1 MKKALS
7 VIFLTVLCVLFF
19 GTFCSGYFTDLRTMF
34 SGYGGG
40 LKGLI
45 LTVMEKDYL
54 DERLNKDVF
63 RHDNW
68 IDLYGGALRLTGV
81 CSLREDDGKH
91 IVRTAGDRLA
101 FVWAQRRP
109 SAQQTEWIRSLRK
122 AALETGADCWYVSI
136 PQKTCPTETVYC
148 DRGAANH
155 SEETDRAY
163 AAVFEDAGYRVLDL
177 HARMHADGLRHE
189 ALYYR
194 TDHHWTDSTAFWAAG
209 VAAQEI
215 GLPTEHMDPDLYET
229 EVFPKSFLGSEGKH
243 LGRLYVG
250 MDDFELRIP
259 RFATRLTQTS
269 DGEHPRAG
277 TFSDALFYRE
287 YLTRD
292 TFKDSM
298 YGAYLGGDKKLVRIR
313 NELLPRGKRILLFK
327 DSFGNSMASYLAP
340 ACGQLDLIDPRFY
353 DGSSVLFAQQ
363 GKYDVIVVATTYLD
377 LGKPD

>member
-91 IVRTAGDRLA
+91 IVRTAGDRVA

-122 AALETGADCWYVSI
+122 AATETGADCWYVSI

-163 AAVFEDAGYRVLDL
+163 AAVFEDAGFRVLDL

-194 TDHHWTDSTAFWAAG
+194 TDHHWTDSAAFWAAG

-215 GLPTEHMDPDLYET
+215 GLPTEHGGQASRQTLRRHGRFRAPDSAFCHT
-229 EVFPKSFLGSEGKH
+229 PDADKRRRTSARRHVF
-243 LGRLYVG
+243 R
-250 MDDFELRIP
+250 
-259 RFATRLTQTS
+259 
-269 DGEHPRAG
+269 RAVLSG
-277 TFSDALFYRE
+277 VSDARHVQGFHVRRLSR
-287 YLTRD
+287 RRQ
-292 TFKDSM
+292 KA
-298 YGAYLGGDKKLVRIR
+298 GAY
-313 NELLPRGKRILLFK
+313 P
-327 DSFGNSMASYLAP
+327 
-340 ACGQLDLIDPRFY
+340 Q
-353 DGSSVLFAQQ
+353 
-363 GKYDVIVVATTYLD
+363 
-377 LGKPD
+377 